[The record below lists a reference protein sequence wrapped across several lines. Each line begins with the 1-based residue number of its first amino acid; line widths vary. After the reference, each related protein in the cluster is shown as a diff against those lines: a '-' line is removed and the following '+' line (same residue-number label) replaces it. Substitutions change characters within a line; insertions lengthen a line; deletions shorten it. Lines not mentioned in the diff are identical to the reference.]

1 MKLSGKIALT
11 TLLIALAVGLLI
23 GGISIFYMKNYLLN
37 ISQTHA
43 KSIAQTAAAT
53 IDSDLLAGLQAGD
66 ENTEAYAQIRKTMQD
81 FLLDEEINYIYTMRR
96 ENGSVVFVVDG
107 DAEDPAAIGEQYES
121 YDKIDE
127 ALAGSVTLDDDV
139 TNDDW
144 GSFYSAFAP
153 IMDSSGNVSAIVG
166 VDCSVDGINAKV
178 SHMFKTL
185 VAAEILCIIGALVI
199 SLINGRLVAR
209 NVIKINRKM
218 TELAG
223 TDGDL
228 THEIDIHSGDEL
240 ENVADSFNS
249 FMVKLRNMMLS
260 VKDSGERLEDATTET
275 NEELTQATGTLNQIV
290 NTLHDITGAMQQTS
304 SSAADIQKT
313 AQATEDM
320 SSSLYEKTRSG
331 ADYAADVSHTA
342 DQAKQDCVTSK
353 EKMKKFVTEISQTLS
368 EQIAASRKVEKIMEL
383 TNDIIAISEQTRLLA
398 LNASIEAARA
408 GEQGRGFAVVADEIS
423 NLADSTTT
431 TAREIEQINQFTVD
445 TLGSMSSTAE
455 QLIQF
460 INDVVDPDYDRMVGI
475 GEAYYNDCMEFMEQ
489 FQQFCD
495 LSEELSENMATIE
508 EHISQ
513 ITTVFEKETLDVT
526 NAASTSQQIYGT
538 MQTATNNGQ
547 VNKEIAEQLGAMLDK
562 FVV

>member
-1 MKLSGKIALT
+1 
-11 TLLIALAVGLLI
+11 
-23 GGISIFYMKNYLLN
+23 
-37 ISQTHA
+37 
-43 KSIAQTAAAT
+43 
-53 IDSDLLAGLQAGD
+53 
-66 ENTEAYAQIRKTMQD
+66 MQD